1 MQNLLNAV
9 LRQPEA
15 ALDHLRSYGELA
27 HVELMLLMQ
36 AWRRRALLLAGALL
50 CAGLSVG
57 FLGLMLM
64 AWALV
69 PALTSTPLSAT
80 QWVALG
86 TPAALTTLGGLACL
100 LARWRSPLPE
110 PMQHLTRQWQ
120 LDAGWLMPAR
130 EDTP

>member
-9 LRQPEA
+9 LRQPDA

-27 HVELMLLMQ
+27 QVELSLLMQ

-50 CAGLSVG
+50 CAGLSAG

-69 PALTSTPLSAT
+69 PSLASAPLSAT
-80 QWVALG
+80 QWLALSA
-86 TPAALTTLGGLACL
+86 PAALTSLAALACL
-100 LARWRSPLPE
+100 LAWWRHPVPQ
-110 PMQHLTRQWQ
+110 PMHHLARQWQ
-120 LDAGWLMPAR
+120 LDAGWLLPQR
-130 EDTP
+130 EDAP

>member
-9 LRQPEA
+9 LRHPEA

-27 HVELMLLMQ
+27 HVELMLMMQ

-80 QWVALG
+80 QWLALG
-86 TPAALTTLGGLACL
+86 TPAALTTLAGLACL
-100 LARWRSPLPE
+100 LARWCSPVPE
-110 PMQHLTRQWQ
+110 PMRHLIRQWQ